1 MGRWK
6 GDSAVRTWLFLQLC
20 VRRSHALVRREHDQ
34 HVQRDSIT
42 YEHRARPAIAQNG
55 AGQHQ
60 HATLEHVQGLVR
72 TRGLLHTEET
82 TCQKPPPKLNANA
95 MQRRGRETHPAAER
109 LERVHRFL
117 TRRSGDGQVSDGRN
131 GQGTRE
137 AYYRARYLLMS
148 SCRPAAL
155 DGMGSRVEGRCAESS
170 R

>member
-6 GDSAVRTWLFLQLC
+6 GGSAVRTWLLLQLC

-72 TRGLLHTEET
+72 TRGLLHTEENNVSEAAPEAK
-82 TCQKPPPKLNANA
+82 CKCNAA
-95 MQRRGRETHPAAER
+95 QRKGDAPCRGTP
-109 LERVHRFL
+109 
-117 TRRSGDGQVSDGRN
+117 
-131 GQGTRE
+131 GTG
-137 AYYRARYLLMS
+137 S
-148 SCRPAAL
+148 SLPH
-155 DGMGSRVEGRCAESS
+155 
-170 R
+170 